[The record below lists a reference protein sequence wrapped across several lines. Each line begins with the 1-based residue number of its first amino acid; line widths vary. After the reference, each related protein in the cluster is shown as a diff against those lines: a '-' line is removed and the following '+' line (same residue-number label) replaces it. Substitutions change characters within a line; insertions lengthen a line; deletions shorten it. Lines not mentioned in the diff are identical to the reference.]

1 MKLIEILTDIMRV
14 VETISVIHEL
24 GFVHNGLTSSNLLKS
39 EKNVR
44 DIKITGWGFAFSFTE
59 NCSQGYR
66 NKHLA
71 QVQDLIPY
79 MAPEVL
85 AITNLVVDYR
95 SDFYSL
101 GVIMYELV
109 LGILPFKNSN
119 PRN

>member
-66 NKHLA
+66 NKHSTSPRFNTLHGTRG
-71 QVQDLIPY
+71 VGYYKFGCGLS
-79 MAPEVL
+79 VGL
-85 AITNLVVDYR
+85 LLVRGNNV
-95 SDFYSL
+95 
-101 GVIMYELV
+101 
-109 LGILPFKNSN
+109 
-119 PRN
+119 

>member
-1 MKLIEILTDIMRV
+1 M
-14 VETISVIHEL
+14 
-24 GFVHNGLTSSNLLKS
+24 
-39 EKNVR
+39 
-44 DIKITGWGFAFSFTE
+44 GFAFSFTE

-85 AITNLVVDYR
+85 AITNSVVDYR

-109 LGILPFKNSN
+109 LGILPFKIATPEIDQNAYF
-119 PRN
+119 